1 MVAQPTSPDR
11 MPESGGHRCHQ
22 PDFVSHHQS
31 RDEGAEQG
39 FAAAPG
45 VVHELEEGEVE
56 IDEVYVVAGHKGHPA
71 AVAKRGASADTGGG

>member
-1 MVAQPTSPDR
+1 MAGFTDVRVLSAETVFDGVTLNPERDSVVAAASQTPLALVGIRGD
-11 MPESGGHRCHQ
+11 GGT
-22 PDFVSHHQS
+22 SHHQS

-56 IDEVYVVAGHKGHPA
+56 RKLLL
-71 AVAKRGASADTGGG
+71 

>member
-1 MVAQPTSPDR
+1 MRCRAGAPTRLGIRAGKDGR
-11 MPESGGHRCHQ
+11 LRQNQKALVGIRGDGGT
-22 PDFVSHHQS
+22 SHHQS

-56 IDEVYVVAGHKGHPA
+56 RKLLL
-71 AVAKRGASADTGGG
+71 